1 MAPSAST
8 ASKPTTRPTAMP
20 PKKLMAKLCAA
31 LARENEPVIAAA
43 IANWNDTTPDASL
56 MSASPESR
64 DF

>member
-1 MAPSAST
+1 
-8 ASKPTTRPTAMP
+8 MP

-43 IANWNDTTPDASL
+43 MANWNDTTPDASL